1 MTCGAF
7 DVMLFCFQSHWK
19 NPEFPLARIKK
30 IMRMDEEVKVN
41 YVVLPSIPYMSS
53 VTTASLAGQMI
64 SSEVPLMLSKA
75 VEIFVTELTLRAW
88 LHTEESKRRT
98 VQVSHSFILS
108 FSLYT
113 FSHMSSSLQHNRI
126 FIPSAT
132 LFLFCPC
139 SPLSL
144 FLLVRSPP
152 PPTHLLP
159 PAIFIPSATTLCF
172 CP

>member
-1 MTCGAF
+1 MFSCPLFHTC
-7 DVMLFCFQSHWK
+7 
-19 NPEFPLARIKK
+19 P
-30 IMRMDEEVKVN
+30 IMF
-41 YVVLPSIPYMSS
+41 S

-132 LFLFCPC
+132 LFCPC
-139 SPLSL
+139 PPLSL
-144 FLLVRSPP
+144 FLLVHSPP
-152 PPTHLLP
+152 PPTYPSSPSGNIHPFCHHFMFLP
-159 PAIFIPSATTLCF
+159 LGQS
-172 CP
+172 